1 LSPGADRDDCAP
13 GPADTV
19 AERRMIRAFY
29 AFFPLPGIAAA
40 LASLGEALPLEPS
53 ARLQD
58 LSQLHMTIAFVGD
71 VDAQRL
77 EVLRGVGRR
86 QRAGAMCLEFAAYEY
101 WPKPEVVVAAVR
113 DVPPPLIQFWETLH
127 RELAARGF
135 ALTPKRLRP
144 HVTLARKV
152 AQTPVLPPLLGL
164 TWPADS
170 FSLVSSARVGA
181 RSGYTVLETWPLL
194 DE

>member
-1 LSPGADRDDCAP
+1 VSAGDDRRDCAP
-13 GPADTV
+13 GPAD
-19 AERRMIRAFY
+19 AAAAPGKIRAFY
-29 AFFPLPGIAAA
+29 AFWPLPGMAAA

-53 ARLQD
+53 VRLQD
-58 LSQLHMTIAFVGD
+58 ADQLHMTIAFVGD

-77 EVLRGVGRR
+77 DVLRDVGRR
-86 QRAGAMCLEFAAYEY
+86 QRVGAMRLEFDAYEY
-101 WPKPEVVVAAVR
+101 WPKPEVVVAAAR
-113 DVPPPLIQFWETLH
+113 DVPLPLVAFWETLH
-127 RELAARGF
+127 RELAAQGF

-152 AQTPVLPPLLGL
+152 AQAPMLPPLLRL
-164 TWPADS
+164 TWPARS
-170 FSLVSSARVGA
+170 FSLVSSARAGT